1 MRSLYATSLMVMG
14 AQAVKI
20 NPEGKELSPD
30 YTDWFE
36 HPTYMDAQYADY
48 YGRDISNA
56 INAADEAGV
65 PYLVKDPKQYWVENW
80 YVDSSMPIKPKV
92 KWDDPPNLSA
102 AKEVWRKNKWVD
114 EAATPSNEQPKL
126 LNTEYKNLLKK
137 LATIELNN
145 VQPGKQVYAK
155 RAKRLKVLL
164 QELEDLKAE
173 DEENVQVEDEAI
185 EEEEWKCLDINNN
198 FIY

>member
-1 MRSLYATSLMVMG
+1 MVMG

-56 INAADEAGV
+56 INAADEANV

-92 KWDDPPNLSA
+92 KWDSPPNLSA
-102 AKEVWRKNKWVD
+102 DQKLWRNNKWVD
-114 EAATPSNEQPKL
+114 ESVTAANEQPGL
-126 LNTEYKNLLKK
+126 LQGEYQNLLKK
-137 LATIELNN
+137 LASIELNN
-145 VQPGKQVYAK
+145 VKAGKHLYAPE
-155 RAKRLKVLL
+155 AKKLKLL
-164 QELEDLKAE
+164 LKTLEELNE
-173 DEENVQVEDEAI
+173 DEEEQENVQVDEDME
-185 EEEEWKCLDINNN
+185 
-198 FIY
+198 